1 MRDLL
6 RNLYKGRI
14 HPEEKCCPDSEAYR
28 EKLRELSAKQ
38 QDFLLM
44 LDEKEK
50 EACEAV
56 WEEMTAISALEAEE
70 AYVSGMRLGAKLAL
84 ELMKE

>member
-6 RNLYKGRI
+6 RSMYKGRI
-14 HPEEKCCPDSEAYR
+14 HPEEKCCPDSEAYT
-28 EKLRELSAKQ
+28 EKLRELSVKQ
-38 QDFLLM
+38 QGFLKM

-50 EACEAV
+50 GACMSV
-56 WEEMTAISALEAEE
+56 WEEMTAVSALEVEE

-84 ELMKE
+84 ELLKE